1 MTSLINTTL
10 LSIKRVERTDGH
22 GTQKIVHEVELKYG
36 KRGKT
41 AAIIYYPTAYG
52 IHLLKPGDR
61 IGDRRY
67 RHADFPPVHKILS
80 SGFPRFIVCV
90 YRADLHD
97 RK

>member
-1 MTSLINTTL
+1 MSSLINTTL

-61 IGDRRY
+61 IEVKIRTQAVKWVNSLGDVDVVVENVVDYIER
-67 RHADFPPVHKILS
+67 I
-80 SGFPRFIVCV
+80 
-90 YRADLHD
+90 
-97 RK
+97 

>member
-1 MTSLINTTL
+1 MSSLINTTL

-36 KRGKT
+36 KHGKT

-61 IGDRRY
+61 IEVNIRTQAAKWVNSLGDV
-67 RHADFPPVHKILS
+67 D
-80 SGFPRFIVCV
+80 IVV
-90 YRADLHD
+90 ENVVDYIERI
-97 RK
+97 